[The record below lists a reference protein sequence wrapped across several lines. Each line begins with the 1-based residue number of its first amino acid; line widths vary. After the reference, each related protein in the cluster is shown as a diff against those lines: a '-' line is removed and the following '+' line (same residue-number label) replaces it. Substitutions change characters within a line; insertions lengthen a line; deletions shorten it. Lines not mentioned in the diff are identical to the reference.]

1 MKKFGKKVV
10 LALALAVSLGVGAGS
25 TAEAATKAVKSVK
38 VADPVTG
45 STKTVYLAKGKSK
58 TLKTTVT
65 VTKSKYNKSK
75 YKKLTFKTNKKS
87 VATVN
92 SKGKVTGK
100 KAGKAKITVTSKYNK
115 KKKTITVQVFK
126 GKVTKVSLN
135 KKSLALNLGGTAT
148 LKSTV
153 KASKGAKKTVKW
165 TTSNSKVATVSSKGK
180 VTAKGVGTA
189 KIKVTAVDGT
199 KKSAT
204 CTVTVKP
211 IDVTT
216 VTVDKNAVSVVEGA
230 SATVTATVAPANA
243 TVKTLTVKSSNE
255 AVAKAA
261 VSGST
266 VTITGVKAGSADI
279 TVQSN
284 NGKTATVK
292 VTVTAKDVPVVPDKK
307 YVTVI
312 TPAEDK
318 EVDVE
323 VVFDGENAKAA
334 AASVEDL
341 LLKATKNG
349 DTKAVKVNG
358 DSYTVKNDNNKI
370 VVINAN
376 SAAKELSDIVGKDA
390 KVTFTYSAKLAT
402 AVKALDAKDF
412 AGDYN
417 YSIKIDGNAVS
428 NMEVKADGTITATAI
443 GKSYTATVKDGK
455 IYVEGDIT
463 TDAGVVYLTGKG
475 YATAEKIEQ
484 N

>member
-25 TAEAATKAVKSVK
+25 TAEAATKYVKSVK

-153 KASKGAKKTVKW
+153 KATKGAKKTVKW
-165 TTSNSKVATVSSKGK
+165 TTSNSKVATVTSKGK

-189 KIKVTAVDGT
+189 KIKVTAADGT

-211 IDVTT
+211 IDVTG
-216 VTVDKNAVSVVEGA
+216 VTVDKNEVSVVEGA
-230 SATVTATVAPANA
+230 SATVAATVAPANA
-243 TVKTLTVKSSNE
+243 TDKTLTVKSSNE
-255 AVAKAA
+255 AVAKAV

-292 VTVTAKDVPVVPDKK
+292 VTVTAKNVPVDKVTYTTITPVDENVDVNVYVGFRGTDAERAVAIEKLEK
-307 YVTVI
+307 YVGLALTNNSNKVKSVKIDGKEYKAEFKDNHIFVNGKQLSETVM
-312 TPAEDK
+312 AEG
-318 EVDVE
+318 EVAVTVGTNARTALKGLGLALVGDDEFPYAVKIGD
-323 VVFDGENAKAA
+323 FTFSNAKA
-334 AASVEDL
+334 SNGKLTVTINDKTYTDVTITNGVVEIKGDCTADFKDL
-341 LLKATKNG
+341 
-349 DTKAVKVNG
+349 
-358 DSYTVKNDNNKI
+358 NDKY
-370 VVINAN
+370 
-376 SAAKELSDIVGKDA
+376 A
-390 KVTFTYSAKLAT
+390 KVAT
-402 AVKALDAKDF
+402 
-412 AGDYN
+412 
-417 YSIKIDGNAVS
+417 I
-428 NMEVKADGTITATAI
+428 
-443 GKSYTATVKDGK
+443 
-455 IYVEGDIT
+455 
-463 TDAGVVYLTGKG
+463 
-475 YATAEKIEQ
+475 EK
-484 N
+484 

>member
-10 LALALAVSLGVGAGS
+10 LALALAVSLGAGAGS
-25 TAEAATKAVKSVK
+25 TAEAATKYVKSVK
-38 VADPVTG
+38 VADSVTG

-58 TLKTTVT
+58 TLKTTVN
-65 VTKSKYNKSK
+65 VTKSKYNKAK

-126 GKVTKVSLN
+126 GRVKKVSVN
-135 KKSLALNLGGTAT
+135 KKSLALNIGGTAT

-153 KASKGAKKTVKW
+153 KGTKGAKKTVKW

-211 IDVTT
+211 IEVTG

-230 SATVTATVAPANA
+230 STTVTATVAPANA
-243 TVKTLTVKSSNE
+243 TDKTIT
-255 AVAKAA
+255 AA
-261 VSGST
+261 VDNANATVAVNGST
-266 VTITGVKAGSADI
+266 VTITGAKAGTATVTVKAG
-279 TVQSN
+279 N
-284 NGKTATVK
+284 KTATVA
-292 VTVTAKDVPVVPDKK
+292 VTVTAKDVPPVPQKK
-307 YVTVI
+307 YVTEI
-312 TPAEDK
+312 TPSEGK

-323 VVFDGENAKAA
+323 VVFDGENVKAA
-334 AASVEDL
+334 AASAEDL
-341 LLKATKNG
+341 LLKATKSG

-358 DSYTVKNDNNKI
+358 VSYIVKNDGGNKI
-370 VVINAN
+370 VVVNGNGAT
-376 SAAKELSDIVGKDA
+376 KDLSDIVGKDA
-390 KVTFTYSAKLAT
+390 QVTFTYSAKLAA

-417 YSIKIDGNAVS
+417 YSIKIDGNSVS
-428 NMEVKADGTITATAI
+428 NMSVKADGTITATAL
-443 GKSYTATVKDGK
+443 GTSYTATVKDGK
-455 IYVEGDIT
+455 IYVDGDIT
-463 TDAGVVYLTGKG
+463 KDAGVAYLTAKG
-475 YATAEKIEQ
+475 YANAVAIEQ
-484 N
+484 K